1 MPDDDQNTGLLL
13 FYPYRAMEARVL
25 TRVRAAGYDVTTAQA
40 RIFARIGPS
49 GTRLS
54 DLAAQ
59 AQVTKATAGF
69 IVDQLERAG
78 LVTRVPDPDDGR
90 ARLVTI
96 TVRGH
101 DAARIAAD
109 EVAAV
114 EQEWTAHLGVRGMR
128 QLRQALTQL
137 REITD
142 PWAERPQRPADSRI
156 PGGHRRGQ
164 HGDAVG
170 DDGPVHGGPG
180 VVGDRAR
187 TGPARAQPRP

>member
-1 MPDDDQNTGLLL
+1 MSDEDQNTGLLL
-13 FYPYRAMEARVL
+13 FYPYRAMEDRVLARV
-25 TRVRAAGYDVTTAQA
+25 REAGYEVTPAQG

-69 IVDQLERAG
+69 IVDQLERSG
-78 LVTRVPDPDDGR
+78 LVTREPDPDDGR

-96 TVRGH
+96 TDQGQHAVRV
-101 DAARIAAD
+101 AAE

-114 EQEWTAHLGVRGMR
+114 EEEWTAHLGGRRMH
-128 QLRQALTQL
+128 QLREILTQL

-142 PWAERPQRPADSRI
+142 PWA
-156 PGGHRRGQ
+156 
-164 HGDAVG
+164 
-170 DDGPVHGGPG
+170 
-180 VVGDRAR
+180 
-187 TGPARAQPRP
+187 

>member
-1 MPDDDQNTGLLL
+1 MSDDDQNTGLLL

-25 TRVRAAGYDVTTAQA
+25 ARVRAAGYEVTPAQG

-69 IVDQLERAG
+69 IVDQLERSG
-78 LVTRVPDPDDGR
+78 LVTRVPDPADGR

-96 TVRGH
+96 TDKGHNAVRL
-101 DAARIAAD
+101 AAE

-114 EQEWTAHLGVRGMR
+114 EEEWTAHLGVRRMR

-142 PWAERPQRPADSRI
+142 PWVERP
-156 PGGHRRGQ
+156 
-164 HGDAVG
+164 
-170 DDGPVHGGPG
+170 
-180 VVGDRAR
+180 
-187 TGPARAQPRP
+187 

>member
-1 MPDDDQNTGLLL
+1 MSDDDQNTGLLL

-25 TRVRAAGYDVTTAQA
+25 ARVREAGYKVTSAQG

-54 DLAAQ
+54 DLATQ

-69 IVDQLERAG
+69 IVDQLERSG

-96 TVRGH
+96 TDEGQNAVRL
-101 DAARIAAD
+101 AAE

-114 EQEWTAHLGVRGMR
+114 EEEWTAHLGAHRMR
-128 QLRQALTQL
+128 QLRQTLTKL

-142 PWAERPQRPADSRI
+142 PWAERS
-156 PGGHRRGQ
+156 
-164 HGDAVG
+164 
-170 DDGPVHGGPG
+170 
-180 VVGDRAR
+180 
-187 TGPARAQPRP
+187 

>member
-1 MPDDDQNTGLLL
+1 MSDDDQNTGLLL

-25 TRVRAAGYDVTTAQA
+25 ARVREAGYKVTSAQG
-40 RIFARIGPS
+40 RIFARVGPS

-54 DLAAQ
+54 DLATQ

-69 IVDQLERAG
+69 IVDQLERSG

-96 TVRGH
+96 TDEGQNAVRL
-101 DAARIAAD
+101 AAE

-114 EQEWTAHLGVRGMR
+114 EEEWTAHLGAHRMR
-128 QLRQALTQL
+128 QLRQTLTKL

-142 PWAERPQRPADSRI
+142 PWAERS
-156 PGGHRRGQ
+156 
-164 HGDAVG
+164 
-170 DDGPVHGGPG
+170 
-180 VVGDRAR
+180 
-187 TGPARAQPRP
+187 

>member
-1 MPDDDQNTGLLL
+1 MSDDEQNTGLLL

-25 TRVRAAGYDVTTAQA
+25 ARVREAGYDVTAAQG
-40 RIFARIGPS
+40 RVFARIGPT

-69 IVDQLERAG
+69 LVDQLERAG

-96 TVRGH
+96 TDKGQ
-101 DAARIAAD
+101 DAVSIAAN

-114 EQEWTAHLGVRGMR
+114 EAEWTAHLGSRRMG
-128 QLRQALTQL
+128 QLRQALAQL

-142 PWAERPQRPADSRI
+142 PWAERS
-156 PGGHRRGQ
+156 
-164 HGDAVG
+164 
-170 DDGPVHGGPG
+170 
-180 VVGDRAR
+180 
-187 TGPARAQPRP
+187 

>member
-1 MPDDDQNTGLLL
+1 MSDDDQNTGLLL

-25 TRVRAAGYDVTTAQA
+25 ARVRAAGYEVTTAQG

-69 IVDQLERAG
+69 LVDQLEGSG

-96 TVRGH
+96 TDKGQDAVRL
-101 DAARIAAD
+101 AAE

-114 EQEWTAHLGVRGMR
+114 EAEWTAHLGTRRMR

-142 PWAERPQRPADSRI
+142 PWAER
-156 PGGHRRGQ
+156 
-164 HGDAVG
+164 
-170 DDGPVHGGPG
+170 
-180 VVGDRAR
+180 
-187 TGPARAQPRP
+187 T

>member
-1 MPDDDQNTGLLL
+1 MSDDDQNTGLLL

-25 TRVRAAGYDVTTAQA
+25 ARVRQAGYEVTAAQG

-69 IVDQLERAG
+69 IVDQLERSG
-78 LVTRVPDPDDGR
+78 LVRRVPDPDDGR

-96 TVRGH
+96 TDKGQHAVQL
-101 DAARIAAD
+101 AAE

-114 EQEWTAHLGVRGMR
+114 EEEWTAHLGPRRMR
-128 QLRQALTQL
+128 QLRQTLTQL
-137 REITD
+137 RQITD
-142 PWAERPQRPADSRI
+142 PWVEQS
-156 PGGHRRGQ
+156 
-164 HGDAVG
+164 
-170 DDGPVHGGPG
+170 
-180 VVGDRAR
+180 
-187 TGPARAQPRP
+187 

>member
-1 MPDDDQNTGLLL
+1 MSDDDQNTGLLL

-25 TRVRAAGYDVTTAQA
+25 ARVRDAGYDVTTAQA
-40 RIFARIGPS
+40 RIFARIGPT

-69 IVDQLERAG
+69 LVDQLERTG

-96 TVRGH
+96 TDKGQHAVRV
-101 DAARIAAD
+101 AAQ

-114 EQEWTAHLGVRGMR
+114 EEEWTTHLGARRMR
-128 QLRQALTQL
+128 QLRQALTHL

-142 PWAERPQRPADSRI
+142 PWAERSQDPADSRDS
-156 PGGHRRGQ
+156 GNRR
-164 HGDAVG
+164 
-170 DDGPVHGGPG
+170 
-180 VVGDRAR
+180 
-187 TGPARAQPRP
+187 

>member
-1 MPDDDQNTGLLL
+1 MSDQVEQNTGLLL
-13 FYPYRAMEARVL
+13 FYPYRAMEDRVLARV
-25 TRVRAAGYDVTTAQA
+25 REAGYEITAAQG
-40 RIFARIGPS
+40 RIFARIGPA

-96 TVRGH
+96 TVKGQQAVQL
-101 DAARIAAD
+101 AAE
-109 EVAAV
+109 EVSAV
-114 EQEWTAHLGVRGMR
+114 ESEWTAHLGARRMQ
-128 QLRQALTQL
+128 QLRQILTQL

-142 PWAERPQRPADSRI
+142 PWAEPS
-156 PGGHRRGQ
+156 
-164 HGDAVG
+164 
-170 DDGPVHGGPG
+170 
-180 VVGDRAR
+180 
-187 TGPARAQPRP
+187 

>member
-1 MPDDDQNTGLLL
+1 MSEDDQNTGLLL

-25 TRVRAAGYDVTTAQA
+25 ARVREAGYKVTSAQG
-40 RIFARIGPS
+40 RIFARVGPS

-54 DLAAQ
+54 DLATQ

-69 IVDQLERAG
+69 IVDQLERSG

-96 TVRGH
+96 TDEGQNAVRL
-101 DAARIAAD
+101 AAE

-114 EQEWTAHLGVRGMR
+114 EEEWTAHLGAHRMR
-128 QLRQALTQL
+128 QLRQTLTKL

-142 PWAERPQRPADSRI
+142 PWAERS
-156 PGGHRRGQ
+156 
-164 HGDAVG
+164 
-170 DDGPVHGGPG
+170 
-180 VVGDRAR
+180 
-187 TGPARAQPRP
+187 

>member
-1 MPDDDQNTGLLL
+1 MTDAPDQNTGLLL
-13 FYPYRAMEARVL
+13 FYPYRAMEDRVLARV
-25 TRVRAAGYDVTTAQA
+25 REAGYEVTAAQG

-54 DLAAQ
+54 ELAAQ

-69 IVDQLERAG
+69 IVDQLERSG
-78 LVTRVPDPDDGR
+78 LVRRVPDPADGR

-96 TVRGH
+96 TGKGH
-101 DAARIAAD
+101 DAVRIAAA

-114 EQEWTAHLGVRGMR
+114 EEEWTQHLGARRMQ

-142 PWAERPQRPADSRI
+142 PWA
-156 PGGHRRGQ
+156 
-164 HGDAVG
+164 
-170 DDGPVHGGPG
+170 
-180 VVGDRAR
+180 
-187 TGPARAQPRP
+187 

>member
-1 MPDDDQNTGLLL
+1 MSDRVDQNIGLLL

-25 TRVRAAGYDVTTAQA
+25 ARAREAGYDVTAAQG
-40 RIFARIGPS
+40 RIFARVGPS

-69 IVDQLERAG
+69 IVDQLERSG
-78 LVTRVPDPDDGR
+78 LVTRVTDPDDGR

-96 TVRGH
+96 TDKGEHAVQL
-101 DAARIAAD
+101 AAE

-114 EQEWTAHLGVRGMR
+114 EREWAAHLGARRMQ
-128 QLRQALTQL
+128 QLRQTLTQL

-142 PWAERPQRPADSRI
+142 PW
-156 PGGHRRGQ
+156 G
-164 HGDAVG
+164 
-170 DDGPVHGGPG
+170 
-180 VVGDRAR
+180 
-187 TGPARAQPRP
+187 

>member
-1 MPDDDQNTGLLL
+1 MSDDDQNTGLLL

-25 TRVRAAGYDVTTAQA
+25 ARVRAAGYDVTTAQA
-40 RIFARIGPS
+40 RIFARIGPT

-69 IVDQLERAG
+69 IVDHLERAE

-96 TVRGH
+96 TDKGQHAVQL
-101 DAARIAAD
+101 ATD

-114 EQEWTAHLGVRGMR
+114 EQEWTAHLGARRMR

-142 PWAERPQRPADSRI
+142 PWAERSQHPTASRPDHQR
-156 PGGHRRGQ
+156 
-164 HGDAVG
+164 
-170 DDGPVHGGPG
+170 
-180 VVGDRAR
+180 
-187 TGPARAQPRP
+187 

>member
-1 MPDDDQNTGLLL
+1 MSDDDQNTGLLL

-25 TRVRAAGYDVTTAQA
+25 ARVREAGYKVTSAQG
-40 RIFARIGPS
+40 RIFARVGPS

-54 DLAAQ
+54 DLATQ

-69 IVDQLERAG
+69 IVDQLERSG

-96 TVRGH
+96 TDEGQNAVRL
-101 DAARIAAD
+101 AAE

-114 EQEWTAHLGVRGMR
+114 EEEWTAHLGAHQMR
-128 QLRQALTQL
+128 QLRQTLTKL

-142 PWAERPQRPADSRI
+142 PWAERS
-156 PGGHRRGQ
+156 
-164 HGDAVG
+164 
-170 DDGPVHGGPG
+170 
-180 VVGDRAR
+180 
-187 TGPARAQPRP
+187 